1 MTDASG
7 MPYIGSLMS
16 LVTHN
21 GARYEVWRMWT
32 REETQRARF
41 SRIARLAPE
50 FQVAR
55 SLYAHFS
62 FVTGRSIEY

>member
-32 REETQRARF
+32 REETWRARI
-41 SRIARLAPE
+41 S
-50 FQVAR
+50 
-55 SLYAHFS
+55 
-62 FVTGRSIEY
+62 